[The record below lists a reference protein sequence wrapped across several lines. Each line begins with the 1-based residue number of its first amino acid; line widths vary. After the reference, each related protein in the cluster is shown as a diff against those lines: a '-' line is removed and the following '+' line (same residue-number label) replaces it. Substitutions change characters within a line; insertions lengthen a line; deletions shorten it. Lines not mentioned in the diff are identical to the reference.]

1 MDSYAFTPNV
11 EMNELCDRYGAS
23 VFRRCLQILGNPT
36 EAEDAA
42 QEIFMTILTKGS
54 SFRHE
59 SQPST
64 WIYRV
69 TTNHCLN
76 ILRAKKRRQKRE
88 QSDAVKGWMGRSQ
101 QGPQEI
107 VETQHT
113 VARFLDSLDELS
125 QQLFIYRFV
134 DGLTQ
139 TEIEKVTGKS
149 RRTIGKKLKKI
160 NLLLQSHLEHGVS
173 E

>member
-1 MDSYAFTPNV
+1 M
-11 EMNELCDRYGAS
+11 
-23 VFRRCLQILGNPT
+23 
-36 EAEDAA
+36 
-42 QEIFMTILTKGS
+42 
-54 SFRHE
+54 
-59 SQPST
+59 
-64 WIYRV
+64 
-69 TTNHCLN
+69 
-76 ILRAKKRRQKRE
+76 RAKKRRQKRE
-88 QSDAVKGWMGRSQ
+88 QSDDVKGWMGRTH

-113 VARFLDSLDELS
+113 VARFLDELDELS